1 MPILVLLI
9 GAVAVYMFWD
19 DISKFTEAHR
29 KGCGTGCLVVILT
42 GFAFAYFARVMSE
55 KEKETERARAV
66 AEERQKREAEVRRI
80 EMKKEKIKMFVL
92 NEMPSVWTTYQS
104 MQSAIDVQSRKID
117 DLANSLRIFNR
128 KPEHDEDYLRIRE
141 LRDDMVRTRD
151 TLWKRMEDA
160 YLAVKRFE
168 AAPTSK
174 NNQVLLKKAR
184 EDGIFEAEAAAKK
197 FKEMRLEK

>member
-9 GAVAVYMFWD
+9 GAVVIYMFWD

-29 KGCGTGCLVVILT
+29 KGCGTGCLVVVLT
-42 GFAFAYFARVMSE
+42 GGAGVYFSHMMSE
-55 KEKETERARAV
+55 KEKEAEKARVV
-66 AEERQKREAEVRRI
+66 AEERQKREAMARRKA
-80 EMKKEKIKMFVL
+80 MKTEKIKMFAL
-92 NEMPSVWTTYQS
+92 KEIPSVWTTYQS
-104 MQSAIDVQSRKID
+104 MQSAIDVQSKKID
-117 DLANSLRIFNR
+117 DLANSLRVFNR
-128 KPEHDEDYLRIRE
+128 NPEHDEDYLRIRE

-151 TLWKRMEDA
+151 ILWKRMEDA

-174 NNQVLLKKAR
+174 NNQELLRKAR
-184 EDGIFEAEAAAKK
+184 DDGIFEADAATKK